1 MIRSGILGIF
11 AQSPI
16 KPMQEHMEKVYQTVA
31 LLADFFEYVLQEQ
44 WEKANETHQ
53 QIVAVE
59 QDADELKKDIRLHL
73 PNSLFMPI
81 ARSDLLGLLTVQ
93 DKIASRSKHI
103 SSVVYGRKM
112 SLPSTIVE
120 DYMAFLQRA
129 IDSTKQARK
138 LINEL
143 DELIETGFRGRE
155 AKRAEDMVLVL
166 DQIERDTDSM
176 QVALREQLFQIE
188 KQLDPIDVIFL
199 YKIIDWTGDLA
210 DRAQHVGHR
219 LDSILAN

>member
-16 KPMQEHMEKVYQTVA
+16 KPMQEHMDKVLQTVT
-31 LLADFFEYVLQEQ
+31 LLTDFFNFVLQDH
-44 WEKANETHQ
+44 WNEAKNTHDK
-53 QIVAVE
+53 IVSVE
-59 QDADELKKDIRLHL
+59 QEADELKKNIRLHL

-81 ARSDLLGLLTVQ
+81 ARSDLLGLLTAQ
-93 DKIASRSKHI
+93 DKIASKSKHI

-112 SLPSTIVE
+112 HLPETIVE
-120 DYMAFLQRA
+120 DYMQFVQRA
-129 IDSTKQARK
+129 IDSTIQAK
-138 LINEL
+138 NLINEL
-143 DELIETGFRGRE
+143 DELVETGFRGRE
-155 AKRAEDMVLVL
+155 AKRAEEMVLVL
-166 DQIERDTDSM
+166 DKIERDTDSM
-176 QVALREQLFQIE
+176 QVSLREKLFQIE

-219 LDSILAN
+219 LDSILAH